1 MFDKSSKNY
10 SMEMMSEDESD
21 SNSHQSEIE
30 MEKLVN
36 NVDEE
41 ISNSEGEL
49 NSKGDKHEDEM
60 CKSSL
65 NDSNKSKVN
74 SGWADAMRK
83 VLSNK
88 KPKRKK
94 SIVLSKAKKH
104 CNNDLEEKKQSLSF
118 EIEDTNDNFKNKT
131 VKESVDEKVS
141 EEKKRNKK
149 IFKSGIRIKPSHLDR
164 ERERILQKIATK
176 GVLQLFNAVRHQQID
191 IDKKLV
197 EAGPLERKREKVLKD
212 IDKKAFLDVLMGG
225 TKSITVDNCANESV
239 MQNGTPMEKKNVW
252 KVLRDDF
259 VMGASLKDWDK
270 NTPVE
275 ENSDN
280 DE

>member
-1 MFDKSSKNY
+1 
-10 SMEMMSEDESD
+10 MMSEGESD
-21 SNSHQSEIE
+21 SNSNKSEIE
-30 MEKLVN
+30 MKKLVN
-36 NVDEE
+36 NDDEGMF
-41 ISNSEGEL
+41 NFGGEL
-49 NSKGDKHEDEM
+49 NSKGEKHEDEM
-60 CKSSL
+60 YKSSL
-65 NDSNKSKVN
+65 DDSNKSKLN

-104 CNNDLEEKKQSLSF
+104 CNNDLEEKKQTLSF
-118 EIEDTNDNFKNKT
+118 EIKDTNENCNNKT
-131 VKESVDEKVS
+131 VKESIDEKVN
-141 EEKKRNKK
+141 EEKKRSKK
-149 IFKSGIRIKPSHLDR
+149 VLKSGIRIKPSLLDR

-225 TKSITVDNCANESV
+225 TKSIAVDGCVDESV
-239 MQNGTPMEKKNVW
+239 MQIDTPMENKNVW
-252 KVLRDDF
+252 KILRDDF

-270 NTPVE
+270 NTSVE

>member
-1 MFDKSSKNY
+1 
-10 SMEMMSEDESD
+10 MMSEDESD